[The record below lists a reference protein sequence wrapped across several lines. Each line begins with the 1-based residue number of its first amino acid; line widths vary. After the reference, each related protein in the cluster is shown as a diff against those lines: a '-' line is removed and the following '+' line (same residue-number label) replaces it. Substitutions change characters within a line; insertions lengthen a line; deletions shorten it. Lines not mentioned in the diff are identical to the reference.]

1 MNKPSQVRCLV
12 RGGGD
17 LATGAVWRLH
27 RAGFGVIVTELPEPM
42 TVRRTVAVSTAVTD
56 GEVCVE
62 GMLARRVPSAEA
74 AVDLLATEPGRI
86 VPVVIAPELPDGAR
100 FDIVVDA
107 RMAKRNID
115 TSLDDADLVV
125 ALGPGFTAGL
135 DSHAVVET
143 LRGPRLG
150 RVLWSGSAAADTG
163 VPGVVG
169 GRSADRV
176 VRAPADGSVVWS
188 ATIGDQISAGAE
200 LGQVGDE
207 PVTSTIDGLVRGLIA
222 PEFAVSAGQKIGD
235 VDPRLDVACDEISDK
250 ALAIGGGVL
259 EAATTWLA
267 QR

>member
-1 MNKPSQVRCLV
+1 MNESSQVRCLV

-17 LATGAVWRLH
+17 LATGAVWRLQ

-56 GEVCVE
+56 EEVCVE
-62 GMLARRVPSAEA
+62 GMVARRVPSMEA
-74 AVDLLATEPGRI
+74 AVDLLSDGPGRT
-86 VPVVIAPELPDGAR
+86 VPVVVAPDLPERVR
-100 FDIVVDA
+100 FDVVVDA

-115 TSLDDADLVV
+115 TSRDDADLVV

-135 DSHAVVET
+135 DAHAVVET

-150 RVLWSGSAAADTG
+150 RVLWSGAAAGDTG

-176 VRAPADGSVVWS
+176 VRAPADGQLAWS
-188 ATIGDQISAGAE
+188 ATIGDRVGAGDV
-200 LGQVGDE
+200 LGHIGDE
-207 PVTSTIDGLVRGLIA
+207 PVRSAIDGLVRGLIA
-222 PEFAVSAGQKIGD
+222 PGFTVAAHQKIGD
-235 VDPRLDVACDEISDK
+235 VDPRLDVDCDEISDK

-259 EAATTWLA
+259 EATTTWLA
-267 QR
+267 ER